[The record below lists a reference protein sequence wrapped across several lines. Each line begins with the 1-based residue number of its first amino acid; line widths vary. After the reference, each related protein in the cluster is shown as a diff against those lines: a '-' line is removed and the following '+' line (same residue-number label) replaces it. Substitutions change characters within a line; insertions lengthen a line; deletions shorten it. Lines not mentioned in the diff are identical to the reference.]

1 MGGSVDDITHHGF
14 HAPQDANPRF
24 FAASCGVATQKRCF
38 ISFVSFRNPKGRT
51 IKQPRQNVMKRRFFL
66 LNKEKGKTE
75 NGWELG
81 AVSERSIQTGHIL
94 VAR

>member
-24 FAASCGVATQKRCF
+24 FAASCGSRKNVV
-38 ISFVSFRNPKGRT
+38 SFVSFRNPKGRT
-51 IKQPRQNVMKRRFFL
+51 IKQPRQNVMKRLFW

-81 AVSERSIQTGHIL
+81 AVSERPYPGC
-94 VAR
+94 AMN